1 MTSFLQAPLR
11 LPQSPRCRAGY
22 RSLRCLPSDL
32 RIGGVHLLSS
42 CIHTNLIQSSRPNI
56 WLSKLEASA
65 CPNKVDYLTIII
77 FLSMASSGVVS
88 KMLIDMFAIFQP
100 QRVIVQ
106 SLEYRSKMLAASR
119 DVPAQSV
126 KVSEYSAQFF

>member
-1 MTSFLQAPLR
+1 
-11 LPQSPRCRAGY
+11 
-22 RSLRCLPSDL
+22 
-32 RIGGVHLLSS
+32 
-42 CIHTNLIQSSRPNI
+42 
-56 WLSKLEASA
+56 
-65 CPNKVDYLTIII
+65 
-77 FLSMASSGVVS
+77 MASSGVVS

-126 KVSEYSAQFF
+126 KVSEYSAQFFSVACCASGIASSAAFLHIYN

>member
-1 MTSFLQAPLR
+1 
-11 LPQSPRCRAGY
+11 
-22 RSLRCLPSDL
+22 
-32 RIGGVHLLSS
+32 VHPHEFDPIVKAKHLAFE
-42 CIHTNLIQSSRPNI
+42 
-56 WLSKLEASA
+56 LEASA